1 MKEKKTETI
10 LGICQVFNQA
20 KTLEQYQISNPEII
34 EVKKKKAE
42 CNKRNL
48 LQTNS

>member
-10 LGICQVFNQA
+10 LGICQVFSQS
-20 KTLEQYQISNPEII
+20 KTLGQYQISNPEII
-34 EVKKKKAE
+34 EVKKKAE